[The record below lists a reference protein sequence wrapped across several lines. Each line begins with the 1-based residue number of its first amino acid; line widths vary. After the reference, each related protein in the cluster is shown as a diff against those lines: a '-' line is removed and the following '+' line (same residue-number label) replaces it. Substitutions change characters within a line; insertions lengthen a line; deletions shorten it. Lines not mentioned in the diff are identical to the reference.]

1 MVSSYNVLF
10 NGTAS
15 IDEGLLQTENTFSEN
30 FWEILPIE
38 KIEISDEIITVDGID
53 NANFIKGEEKA
64 AKTIQKHSMLING
77 IQENPRIAN
86 AYLLLGKA
94 RYLDQRFVPALDAF
108 NQVHKQNPL
117 NDELDESIIWKAK
130 CNIRLEQEALGIELL
145 KNLLKKE
152 KINKKNKAHANAVL
166 SMAFYHLEDLE
177 NSTKALK
184 IASKLETNKITRA
197 RYLFILG
204 QLLEKESKLD
214 SANRYFKKVAEF
226 KRKIPREFYINAK
239 LKNLI
244 YDSIN
249 IKTKKNEIIKMIEN
263 YENEDF
269 LDKIYYNYSMLLFSN
284 NLKTE
289 GIKFLNKS
297 MQEKRSDKNLL
308 SRSFRKLA
316 DIYFK
321 ESKYLMAGKYLD
333 STMSSLD
340 QKSKKFW
347 EAQRQ
352 RKGLSQ
358 IIELENKVILY
369 DSLIRISSYDKE
381 RLKNILNEIKISEKE
396 LREEKSSE
404 RTKPTPLRRQQY
416 PSRNSNF
423 YFYDD
428 NLVELGKSSFL
439 TIWGKRTR
447 NSYWR
452 SSNAIVLNPKEDEPK
467 SAEITQII
475 DEPKITEN
483 KELLSSIPTTEKQK
497 DSISF
502 LKNKSLLKLSEIYL
516 AKYKDY
522 NLAEKRLQNLI
533 KSSSEKEILAEAHYL
548 LFKSFSTT
556 NKKAAIQVKRKI
568 IEEFP
573 KTKFAMILASSKKFV
588 LEEESL
594 SALLDSL
601 KTLFKDQKFEELIKE
616 INSELPFIDNKDIAV
631 DLEILKASAIGR
643 MEGIMRYDEELKII
657 ITNYPNAN
665 RINEIQNINKEI
677 NKNWKEKNE
686 KTMTGKLFL
695 VFSFKKEEIS
705 QEILSE
711 INSLVNNL
719 RRASLDVYD
728 YKTTLLVIK
737 DFDNKE
743 TANFTR
749 DFLKEN
755 LDRLRLKNNFVVLSS
770 QYKNMLIYKTLDL
783 YE

>member
-38 KIEISDEIITVDGID
+38 KIKISDEIITVDGID

-108 NQVHKQNPL
+108 NQVYKQNPL

-289 GIKFLNKS
+289 
-297 MQEKRSDKNLL
+297 
-308 SRSFRKLA
+308 
-316 DIYFK
+316 
-321 ESKYLMAGKYLD
+321 
-333 STMSSLD
+333 
-340 QKSKKFW
+340 
-347 EAQRQ
+347 
-352 RKGLSQ
+352 
-358 IIELENKVILY
+358 
-369 DSLIRISSYDKE
+369 
-381 RLKNILNEIKISEKE
+381 
-396 LREEKSSE
+396 
-404 RTKPTPLRRQQY
+404 
-416 PSRNSNF
+416 
-423 YFYDD
+423 
-428 NLVELGKSSFL
+428 
-439 TIWGKRTR
+439 
-447 NSYWR
+447 
-452 SSNAIVLNPKEDEPK
+452 
-467 SAEITQII
+467 
-475 DEPKITEN
+475 
-483 KELLSSIPTTEKQK
+483 
-497 DSISF
+497 
-502 LKNKSLLKLSEIYL
+502 
-516 AKYKDY
+516 
-522 NLAEKRLQNLI
+522 
-533 KSSSEKEILAEAHYL
+533 
-548 LFKSFSTT
+548 
-556 NKKAAIQVKRKI
+556 
-568 IEEFP
+568 
-573 KTKFAMILASSKKFV
+573 
-588 LEEESL
+588 
-594 SALLDSL
+594 
-601 KTLFKDQKFEELIKE
+601 
-616 INSELPFIDNKDIAV
+616 
-631 DLEILKASAIGR
+631 
-643 MEGIMRYDEELKII
+643 
-657 ITNYPNAN
+657 
-665 RINEIQNINKEI
+665 
-677 NKNWKEKNE
+677 
-686 KTMTGKLFL
+686 
-695 VFSFKKEEIS
+695 
-705 QEILSE
+705 
-711 INSLVNNL
+711 
-719 RRASLDVYD
+719 
-728 YKTTLLVIK
+728 
-737 DFDNKE
+737 
-743 TANFTR
+743 
-749 DFLKEN
+749 
-755 LDRLRLKNNFVVLSS
+755 
-770 QYKNMLIYKTLDL
+770 
-783 YE
+783 